1 MFSDVFGM
9 GMLEIL
15 LVGAVVL
22 MLFSPKELPGM
33 IKSLARLYGGLR
45 RTADEFRNQIME
57 TDELREIRGEYH
69 RTRSEI
75 NHARTMAQRELNRA
89 KLEALR
95 SRREVESTIKSGR
108 STLEGRVRQEMDEAI
123 AEEPRPGDK
132 LVTQRVAAGPGDAE
146 AETSAGADADA
157 DAKAKAG
164 ASPKGDDDLHVVKED
179 QGAA

>member
-45 RTADEFRNQIME
+45 RTADEFRNQVME
-57 TDELREIRGEYH
+57 TEELREIRGEYH

-95 SRREVESTIKSGR
+95 SRKEVESTIKSGR
-108 STLEGRVRQEMDEAI
+108 SAIEGRVRQEMDEA
-123 AEEPRPGDK
+123 AAADPRPGDE
-132 LVTQRVAAGPGDAE
+132 LVTGDDQDGEAVAE
-146 AETSAGADADA
+146 ATATATTPVEDEQ
-157 DAKAKAG
+157 
-164 ASPKGDDDLHVVKED
+164 LHVVKED

>member
-1 MFSDVFGM
+1 MFSHVFGM

-45 RTADEFRNQIME
+45 RTADEFRNQVME
-57 TDELREIRGEYH
+57 TEELREIRGEYH

-95 SRREVESTIKSGR
+95 SRKEVESTIKSGR
-108 STLEGRVRQEMDEAI
+108 SAIEGRVRQEMDEA
-123 AEEPRPGDK
+123 AAADPRPGDE
-132 LVTQRVAAGPGDAE
+132 LVTGGDRDGETVASATATAVKPGEDE
-146 AETSAGADADA
+146 Q
-157 DAKAKAG
+157 
-164 ASPKGDDDLHVVKED
+164 LHVVKED